1 MLSNMTSVRASGRDA
16 LVDVLALIEGPA
28 RTGGPVGG
36 TASALAPDVRAWVSD
51 PDQGVAA
58 IVDSVDG
65 ADTTREVLARLAPS
79 ELTVAA
85 AAASE
90 RACWAEITRR
100 GNGYTETGI
109 AGLTFDAGGLVCRL
123 VLLRAAL
130 VPPLATGE
138 STSAPPGRPI
148 LEAYFDDLMNSRF
161 REAAAHFSADALY
174 SHPPYAGGSERVL
187 YTGRERVSRG
197 FAIERGPSPVRQV
210 ITGFWQRGD
219 RAFIEGV
226 VEGIADGG
234 TFVSTAQISSQGE
247 IARYVAF
254 YSASRIPSA

>member
-90 RACWAEITRR
+90 RACWASARTASGDGRVDVR
-100 GNGYTETGI
+100 AT
-109 AGLTFDAGGLVCRL
+109 
-123 VLLRAAL
+123 RAADSRSVFRRPDEL
-130 VPPLATGE
+130 EVP
-138 STSAPPGRPI
+138 
-148 LEAYFDDLMNSRF
+148 
-161 REAAAHFSADALY
+161 
-174 SHPPYAGGSERVL
+174 
-187 YTGRERVSRG
+187 
-197 FAIERGPSPVRQV
+197 
-210 ITGFWQRGD
+210 
-219 RAFIEGV
+219 
-226 VEGIADGG
+226 
-234 TFVSTAQISSQGE
+234 
-247 IARYVAF
+247 
-254 YSASRIPSA
+254 